1 MATANTTTNRSA
13 ASLGGTEVLD
23 EASHLADDML
33 ALSRDEL
40 LTSIR
45 FVNRPLAQLPM
56 RIQMDRGGCMTDGRE
71 ALFSPAFVLDA
82 FRGAR
87 HVIARAYLHMILH
100 CLLRHPFPAVTVD
113 PLTWSV
119 ACDLAVGCAIG
130 DLDCDAIAVADPK
143 RDETLALWRGRV
155 ERPTATAFYALLQ
168 RENLPQEKLAEIEIV
183 VGMDSHELW
192 FTTPDGVEEQESTDQ
207 QDVSRQLEKRWEEIA
222 AATEMDMQRNP
233 DEAPSSLDE
242 QLKSTRA
249 SAMSLDELL
258 RIYAAPRETMRVSD
272 EEFDYI
278 YYSYGLSELNGIA
291 LVEPLEYC
299 ETPQLRNFCIAIDTS
314 GSCSGPRVKAFV
326 AKACGMLLES
336 AQISD
341 KTRIWLVQ
349 CDDRVQD
356 VRKLSSREDV
366 VDVLES
372 YRVKGLGGTDFRPV
386 FNLMDDMLERGEVDG
401 WEALIYFTDGQGTY
415 PDDAPPYDAAF
426 VFVDEPGA
434 CPAWATSAITYSD
447 ELEESLGAH
456 RRHETESER

>member
-1 MATANTTTNRSA
+1 M
-13 ASLGGTEVLD
+13 EILD
-23 EASHLADDML
+23 EASRLATDML
-33 ALSRDEL
+33 ALSRDAL
-40 LTSIR
+40 LTSIS

-71 ALFSPAFVLDA
+71 TLFSPAFVLDA
-82 FRGAR
+82 FRGTR
-87 HVIARAYLHMILH
+87 QIVARAYLHMILH
-100 CLLRHPFPAVTVD
+100 CLLRHPFPAAAVD

-119 ACDLAVGCAIG
+119 ACDLAVGCEID
-130 DLDCDAIAVADPK
+130 DLDCSAISFADPK
-143 RDETLALWRGRV
+143 RDEALAFWRGRV
-155 ERPTATAFYALLQ
+155 EHPTAAAFYALLQ
-168 RENLPQEKLAEIEIV
+168 RESLSQEELAGIEIV
-183 VGMDSHELW
+183 IGMDSHELW
-192 FTTPDGVEEQESTDQ
+192 FAKPDGVEEQESDDQ
-207 QDVSRQLEKRWEEIA
+207 QDASRQLEKRWEEIA

-233 DEAPSSLDE
+233 DEAPSSLNE

-249 SAMSLDELL
+249 SAMSLEELL
-258 RIYAAPRETMRVSD
+258 RIYAAPRETMQVSD

-299 ETPQLRNFCIAIDTS
+299 ENPQLRNFCIAIDTS

-341 KTRIWLVQ
+341 KTRVWLVQ

-356 VRKLSSREDV
+356 VRELSSPEDV
-366 VDVLES
+366 SAVLES
-372 YRVKGLGGTDFRPV
+372 YDIKGMGKTDFRPV
-386 FNLMDDMLERGEVDG
+386 FDLMDGMLERGEVDG

-415 PDDAPPYDAAF
+415 PDSAPPYDTAF
-426 VFVDEPGA
+426 VFVDEPGD

-447 ELEESLGAH
+447 ELEGFPAH
-456 RRHETESER
+456 AAAKQTESER